1 MRVLYIDCSAGISG
15 DMSIGAF
22 LDLGVNPDYLMSEL
36 KKLPVEGYRIVITKR
51 TVRGITGTDFNVILD
66 KSITSYWQEV
76 SASSHH
82 THETHAMGTHGHRCR
97 QNGDHEESLLNQPGQ
112 SRHHHAHTSWHRIK
126 HLIWESKLNDQVKA
140 LAARIFNR
148 LAQAESR
155 VHRVDIE
162 DVHFHEVGAVD
173 SIVDIVGLAICMDYL
188 KPGWV
193 VVSPMNTGS
202 GTIQCRHGILSVPAP
217 ATSEILAERKAI
229 AYSSGIMGELV
240 TPTGAAIACEIG
252 NEFSSMPLMQV
263 EKVGYGTGK
272 KDFGIPA
279 VVKIVMGTLNQKV
292 KDSLMTMENSMD
304 KIKAPFEGLWMEP

>member
-36 KKLPVEGYRIVITKR
+36 KKLPVEGYRIAISKR

-66 KSITSYWQEV
+66 KSVTPYWQEAGH
-76 SASSHH
+76 STHH
-82 THETHAMGTHGHRCR
+82 THGT
-97 QNGDHEESLLNQPGQ
+97 NTPGDHG
-112 SRHHHAHTSWHRIK
+112 HHAHTSWHHIR

-140 LAARIFNR
+140 LAARIFTR
-148 LAQAESR
+148 LAQAESK
-155 VHRVDIE
+155 VHGVDIE

-173 SIVDIVGLAICMDYL
+173 SIVDIVGLAICMDFL
-188 KPGWV
+188 RPGWV

-202 GTIQCRHGILSVPAP
+202 GTIQCRHGTLSVPAP
-217 ATSEILAERKAI
+217 ATSEILAARNAI
-229 AYSSGIMGELV
+229 AYSSGILGELI

-279 VVKIVMGTLNQKV
+279 VVKMVLGTLNQKV
-292 KDSLMTMENSMD
+292 KDSMMSMENSMD
-304 KIKAPFEGLWMEP
+304 KMKAPFDGLWMGP